1 MSFIPKTDLF
11 IVTSAIRT
19 SIGVIDDEVR
29 LKQTIEGLQSLRKA
43 APDAIIMLV
52 DASSRMID
60 EATMA
65 QVAQYCDRT
74 ISFFGDEDLMSLA
87 NAGLKSQAE
96 ITLLFK
102 TLSIIKRHPELQQMM
117 SGVRRVF
124 KLSGRTNMLEGYN
137 PKAYDNLY
145 GKYVFKKRIPSWLS
159 PQKQVESDC
168 SHLYITRMYSFCTS
182 LFDNYLNILPEI
194 YRTVN
199 EFGVDTEHAHF
210 GNTDKNLTVE
220 FENLYCEGV
229 LAGNGQTEKY

>member
-1 MSFIPKTDLF
+1 MINMNTDLF

-19 SIGVIDDEVR
+19 SIGVIDDQVR

-52 DASSRMID
+52 DASSRMVD

-65 QVAQYCDRT
+65 TVARYCDRT

-96 ITLLFK
+96 VTLLFK

-124 KLSGRTNMLEGYN
+124 KLSGRTNMLEGYD

-145 GKYVFKKRIPSWLS
+145 GKYVFKKAIPSWL
-159 PQKQVESDC
+159 PPHKQVESDC
-168 SHLYITRMYSFCTS
+168 SHLYITRMYSFCIS
-182 LFDNYLNILPEI
+182 LFDNYLNTLPEI
-194 YRTVN
+194 YRTIN

-210 GNTDKNLTVE
+210 GNIDNNLTVE